1 MRIRNHFRSQL
12 LIAAAAWACACANAA
27 DWTPGYFY
35 VAPGG
40 LTAHGTSSFTAG
52 VAWVPF
58 WKASAAGGEWTA
70 HAEGFVS
77 YWNAPQVAG
86 GHKNFWQV
94 GLVPVLRYRFAN
106 GSSPLF
112 AEAGIGPTFMNEV
125 YTSRR
130 KTFSTRFEFQDTLGV
145 GANFGARREHEIGVR
160 FTHFSNAGI
169 KHPNPG
175 ENFTQL
181 RYAHSF

>member
-1 MRIRNHFRSQL
+1 MQKRSL
-12 LIAAAAWACACANAA
+12 LLALAGTAFACAAHAA

-40 LTAHGTSSFTAG
+40 LTSHGTTSLTAG
-52 VAWVPF
+52 VAWAPF
-58 WKASAAGGEWTA
+58 WKRTGAGGEWTA

-77 YWNAPQVAG
+77 WWNAPQVAG
-86 GHKNFWQV
+86 SHRNFWQA
-94 GLVPVLRYRFAN
+94 GLLPVLRYRFGN

-112 AEAGIGPTFMNEV
+112 AEASIGATFMDDV

-130 KTFSTRFEFQDTLGV
+130 KTFSTRFQFQDTLGV
-145 GANFGARREHEIGVR
+145 GMSLGARREHEVGLR
-160 FTHFSNAGI
+160 FSHFSNAGI

-175 ENFTQL
+175 ENFVQL
-181 RYAHSF
+181 RYAHAF

>member
-1 MRIRNHFRSQL
+1 MQTKSL
-12 LIAAAAWACACANAA
+12 SLSLAGALGACVACGSALAA
-27 DWTPGYFY
+27 DEASRSFFI
-35 VAPGG
+35 APGG
-40 LTAHGTSSFTAG
+40 LTAHGTSSLTAG
-52 VAWVPF
+52 VALPAF
-58 WKASAAGGEWTA
+58 WRSSSGAWSA

-94 GLVPVLRYRFAN
+94 GLQPVLRYRFG
-106 GSSPLF
+106 GSPVF
-112 AEAGIGPTFMNEV
+112 AEAGIGATFMDDV

-130 KTFSTRFEFQDTLGV
+130 KTFSTRFQFQDTLGV
-145 GANFGARREHEIGVR
+145 GMSLGARREHEVGLR
-160 FTHFSNAGI
+160 FSHFSNAGI

-175 ENFTQL
+175 ENFVQL